1 MNIYLIGMP
10 AVGKSTIGKKLAQ
23 NLNYKYID
31 TDILI
36 EETYNKSIKE
46 LYTSEE
52 EFRDIESNV
61 IKSIRGVTNS
71 VISLGGGSVLRKQN
85 IENLYGV
92 IIYLYM
98 DLESIKQ
105 RHVVTKR
112 KILQDVSIEELF
124 NSRKDIYNT
133 TADYIIEH
141 SNVHDTLNKIS
152 KVLTQPKKKVLV
164 INGPNMNM
172 LGKRDANHYGSLTLD
187 NINNMIKSYDI
198 FNYTF
203 YQSNVEG
210 EIINKIH
217 ELDNYDYLIINP
229 AAYTHTSVAIHD
241 ALEMFN
247 NPKVEVHLSDVDN
260 REDYRK
266 VNLIKDVVDK
276 KIQNN
281 KEFSYLDAINYLKK
295 INM

>member
-52 EFRDIESNV
+52 EFSDIESNV